1 MKWKARFCSKFS
13 FQKQISVSCQ
23 QERKIPPWGYM
34 EASQRLTFGLLDFT
48 EGLWLSS
55 GKALAP
61 YLTWSQ
67 QQQLIYP
74 IEFVYYIT
82 VSKDMFGKVKFC
94 SHVWLCYLMDCSL
107 PGSPVHGLFQ
117 ASVLQWVATSFSR
130 GSRSSNQTQVSHIAG
145 RCFTTWATREA
156 HPVSNLCF
164 PTVLFRIAAILFSP
178 HIIDE

>member
-1 MKWKARFCSKFS
+1 
-13 FQKQISVSCQ
+13 
-23 QERKIPPWGYM
+23 M
-34 EASQRLTFGLLDFT
+34 EASQRLTFWLLDFM

-82 VSKDMFGKVKFC
+82 VSKDMFGNVKLC
-94 SHVWLCYLMDCSL
+94 SHVWLCDLMDCSL
-107 PGSPVHGLFQ
+107 PGSSVHGIFQ
-117 ASVLQWVATSFSR
+117 ARVLQWVAISFSR

-156 HPVSNLCF
+156 HPVSHLWF
-164 PTVLFRIAAILFSP
+164 PTVSFRIAAILFPPP